1 MNFWDTNWTIITIFG
16 IFGGILTGFSYLWYV
31 FIERAIWTSTLKELI
46 AENNSSNNPY
56 PNCYQQAQY
65 NTPATMYRQYP
76 PQQILN
82 GWVAPHQDPQSRQSS
97 TNNPQMNV
105 RKRTRWGAQM
115 KNNVHCFNLSHFVR
129 FMTQLIVQF
138 SVLLCIY
145 FLVSLENVLHS
156 CLLKLCMMKM
166 LWH

>member
-56 PNCYQQAQY
+56 PNYNQQAQY
-65 NTPATMYRQYP
+65 NTPATVYRQYP

-82 GWVAPHQDPQSRQSS
+82 GWVAPHQDPQSRQPS
-97 TNNPQMNV
+97 TNDPQMNV
-105 RKRTRWGAQM
+105 RKRTR
-115 KNNVHCFNLSHFVR
+115 
-129 FMTQLIVQF
+129 
-138 SVLLCIY
+138 
-145 FLVSLENVLHS
+145 
-156 CLLKLCMMKM
+156 
-166 LWH
+166 